1 MQAKSHFERA
11 GRVEMGLTIE
21 LDDKRNPMKITNT
34 SIETLP
40 SSSAGAASGVQAAQ
54 QAGSARSYKTD
65 SVNVSSA
72 SQLLNLAKASAAPD
86 RSAKVSSVAAALR
99 SGQYSSDIASV
110 SQALVGG
117 HIQ

>member
-1 MQAKSHFERA
+1 
-11 GRVEMGLTIE
+11 
-21 LDDKRNPMKITNT
+21 MKITNT

-40 SSSAGAASGVQAAQ
+40 SSGAGAASGVQATQ
-54 QAGSARSYKTD
+54 QGISANNSKTD

-72 SQLLNLAKASAAPD
+72 SLLLNLAKASAAPD
-86 RSAKVSSVAAALR
+86 RSAKVSSVSAAVR
-99 SGQYSSDIASV
+99 SGQYSSDLASV